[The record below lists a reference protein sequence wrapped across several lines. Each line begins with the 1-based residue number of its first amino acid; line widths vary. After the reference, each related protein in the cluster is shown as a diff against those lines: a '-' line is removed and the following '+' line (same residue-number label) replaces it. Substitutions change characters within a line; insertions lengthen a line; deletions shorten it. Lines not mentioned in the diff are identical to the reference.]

1 MNKFKLIR
9 KADDLGRIVLP
20 QDFRTT
26 LGISAG
32 IPLEISMDNTKI
44 IIEKT
49 VESCCFCNSSES
61 LINFKSK
68 NICRNCIE
76 MLKND
81 SFKLYSGKV
90 KSGRSSNVSKY
101 LA

>member
-9 KADDLGRIVLP
+9 KADELGRIVLP

-44 IIEKT
+44 IIEKK
-49 VESCCFCNSSES
+49 VDSCSFCNSPEN
-61 LINFKSK
+61 LIKFKQKS
-68 NICRNCIE
+68 ICRNCIE
-76 MLKND
+76 ILKND
-81 SFKLYSGKV
+81 NFSLYGKRPQ
-90 KSGRSSNVSKY
+90 KQSPMEKY
-101 LA
+101 LTQ